1 MKQHTKGR
9 RIIMA
14 RRQKVHYDNQLTA
27 RDQWH
32 TLMRL
37 IRYTFPFKWLILAA
51 FVMLGISTAA
61 GVAVPYI
68 VKVFIDDYLTPRH
81 FPQQEIIWMIVIFI
95 GIELIGAITTYI
107 NIYMFQNFAF
117 KIIQQL
123 RIDAF
128 DKMGELGMKY
138 FDEVPSGSIVSRLTN
153 DTEAI
158 VNMFVGVFSSFM
170 MALFTVISS
179 FIMMFILDVRLAL
192 MALCFM
198 PIIIIILALYRKY
211 ASIFFAQ
218 ARQRLS
224 DLNAKLAESI
234 EGIRMIQVFNQE
246 RRLQKEFDEINEE
259 HYQYNLKTIRLDGLL
274 LRPAIGMLSIFA
286 TVMILSYFGLLSFS
300 STVTAGVVYA
310 FVQYMQ
316 RFFEPINQ
324 VSQNLNIFQQAIV
337 AANRVFALLDNDTL
351 EPQQN
356 EIADHHIT
364 DGKIEFKDVTFSY
377 DGKHNVLKHITF
389 TANPGETIALVG
401 HTGSG
406 KSTIINLFMRFY
418 EFNQGEILIDGQSIK
433 TIPKQEL
440 KRKVGLVLQDPF
452 IFYGTV
458 LSNIRLYHPTMTFE
472 QAKAAAEFVHADR
485 FIEQLPDQYEHKV
498 IEKGSAFS
506 SGERQLIAFARTM
519 AIDPKILI
527 LDEATA
533 FIDSE
538 TEEQIQNSLK
548 DMRKGRTTLAIA
560 HRLSTIQDANQILVL
575 NQGEIV
581 ERGTHEELLAQKGIY
596 YNMYL
601 LQNG

>member
-1 MKQHTKGR
+1 MSRKQKLHDD
-9 RIIMA
+9 
-14 RRQKVHYDNQLTA
+14 HQLTA

-37 IRYTFPFKWLILAA
+37 MRYTFPFKWLIFAA

-61 GVAVPYI
+61 GVAVPYL

-81 FPQQEIIWMIVIFI
+81 FPQQDIIWMIVIFI

-107 NIYMFQNFAF
+107 NIYLFQNFAF

-128 DKMGELGMKY
+128 DKIGALGMKY

-198 PIIIIILALYRKY
+198 PMIIIILALYRKY
-211 ASIFFAQ
+211 ASLFFAQ

-246 RRLQKEFDEINEE
+246 RRLQNEFDKINEE

-274 LRPAIGMLSIFA
+274 LRPAIGMLSVFA
-286 TVMILSYFGLLSFS
+286 TVMILSYFGILSFS
-300 STVTAGVVYA
+300 STVTAGIVYA

-337 AANRVFALLDNDTL
+337 AANRVFTLLDNQTL
-351 EPQQN
+351 EPKQQ
-356 EIADHHIT
+356 EIAGHHIT
-364 DGKIEFKDVTFSY
+364 EGKIEFKDVTFSY
-377 DGKHNVLKHITF
+377 DGTHNVLKHISF
-389 TANPGETIALVG
+389 TAHPGETIALVG

-418 EFNQGEILIDGQSIK
+418 EFNQGDILIDGHSIK

-440 KRKVGLVLQDPF
+440 KQKVGLVLQDPF
-452 IFYGTV
+452 IFYGTI

-485 FIEQLPDQYEHKV
+485 FIEQLPDQYQHKV

-538 TEEQIQNSLK
+538 TEEQIQASLK

>member
-1 MKQHTKGR
+1 MTLMPRHNK
-9 RIIMA
+9 A
-14 RRQKVHYDNQLTA
+14 HYDYQLSA
-27 RDQWH
+27 RDQWRV
-32 TLMRL
+32 LMRL
-37 IRYTFPFKWLILAA
+37 IRYTFPFKWMIAAA
-51 FVMLGISTAA
+51 FGMLAISTAA
-61 GVAVPYI
+61 SVATPYI

-81 FPQQEIIWMIVIFI
+81 FPQHEIIWLVVIFI
-95 GIELIGAITTYI
+95 AIELVGAITTYI

-128 DKMGELGMKY
+128 DKIGNLGMKY

-158 VNMFVGVFSSFM
+158 VDMFTGVFASFL

-192 MALCFM
+192 MALLFM
-198 PIIIIILALYRKY
+198 PIIILVLALYRKY
-211 ASIFFAQ
+211 ASLFFAE
-218 ARQRLS
+218 ARERLS
-224 DLNAKLAESI
+224 SLNAKLAESI

-246 RRLQKEFDEINEE
+246 KRLQEEFAEINEE
-259 HYQYNLKTIRLDGLL
+259 YYQYNLKTIRLDGLL

-324 VSQNLNIFQQAIV
+324 VSQNLNIFQQALV

-351 EPQQN
+351 EPKQ
-356 EIADHHIT
+356 EAVADHLIT
-364 DGKIEFKDVTFSY
+364 NGKIEFKDVTFSY
-377 DGKHNVLKHITF
+377 DGEHDVLKHITF
-389 TANPGETIALVG
+389 TANPGETVALVG

-418 EFNQGEILIDGQSIK
+418 EFQHGEICVDGHSIK
-433 TIPKQEL
+433 TIPKEDL

-452 IFYGTV
+452 IFYGTIFT
-458 LSNIRLYHPTMTFE
+458 NIKLYHPTMTFE
-472 QAKAAAEFVHADR
+472 QVKDAAEFVHADR
-485 FIEQLPDQYEHKV
+485 FINQLPDQYNHKV
-498 IEKGSAFS
+498 VEKGSAFS

-533 FIDSE
+533 YIDSE
-538 TEEQIQNSLK
+538 TEEQIQDSLK
-548 DMRKGRTTLAIA
+548 VMRKGRTTLAIA
-560 HRLSTIQDANQILVL
+560 HRLSTIQDADQILVL
-575 NQGEIV
+575 NKGEIV
-581 ERGTHEELLAQKGIY
+581 ERGTHETLLEQKGIY
-596 YNMYL
+596 YNMFL
-601 LQNG
+601 LQNGQH